1 MKQTISLEIS
11 DIHCNKCAKI
21 IALALKQTAGVE
33 SSTVDYDEKQA
44 TVNIENLIISSYKI
58 KTMIVALGFTAML
71 L

>member
-11 DIHCNKCAKI
+11 DIHCSKCAKI
-21 IALALKQTAGVE
+21 IALALEQTAGIE
-33 SSTVDYDEKQA
+33 CSEVDYGEKQA
-44 TVNIENLIISSYKI
+44 TVKIENLVISSYKI